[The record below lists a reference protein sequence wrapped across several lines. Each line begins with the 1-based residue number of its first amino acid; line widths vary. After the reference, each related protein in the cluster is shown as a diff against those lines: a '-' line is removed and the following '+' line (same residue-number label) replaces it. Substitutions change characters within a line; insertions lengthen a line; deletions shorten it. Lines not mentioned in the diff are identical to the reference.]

1 MERASNNST
10 DEEED
15 EDDGG
20 HRAGHDNATRTAA
33 RIYKKAL
40 KILKLKL
47 YFENFFPVDT
57 KKDGLPLSCWTST
70 VASIGGIDGGP
81 AAARKMFYELKYG
94 EKDCTLASSLIT

>member
-47 YFENFFPVDT
+47 YFENFFPVDAE
-57 KKDGLPLSCWTST
+57 KDGLPLSCWTSA
-70 VASIGGIDGGP
+70 VASIGEIDGGS
-81 AAARKMFYELKYG
+81 AAARKMFHELKYG
-94 EKDCTLASSLIT
+94 EKVCTLASSLIA